1 MGVWNIKL
9 RQGVGAC
16 WLVVVKPDCALSL
29 GNNRVGSAKQVSA
42 DATLILVSEFC
53 GPNVALRD
61 VYQ

>member
-1 MGVWNIKL
+1 M
-9 RQGVGAC
+9 
-16 WLVVVKPDCALSL
+16 VVVKPDCALSL